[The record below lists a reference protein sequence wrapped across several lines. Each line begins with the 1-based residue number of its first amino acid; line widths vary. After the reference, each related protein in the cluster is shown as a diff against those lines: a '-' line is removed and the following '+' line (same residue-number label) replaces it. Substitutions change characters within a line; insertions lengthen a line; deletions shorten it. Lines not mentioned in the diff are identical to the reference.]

1 MRLALLFLFCF
12 FYIIPPLH
20 AKDKIEYY
28 FKRLNI
34 ENGLSQNTVS
44 CILQDYQG
52 FMWFGTKDGLNRFD
66 GQQFR
71 VFNKGSAGLENDFIT
86 TLFEASNGDL
96 WVGTDAGVYI
106 YNPVKEL
113 FTPFDLQTAQGESI
127 QHTVTRIEEWKDS
140 TIWISVDYQGLFQ
153 YDYINSHLYHPVN
166 YDIHAD
172 SLANISHFW
181 FEGDVCWMA
190 LYGDNLYYTDDFK
203 SRQTF
208 KDIHGDELFK
218 GDIITSQIQGNHNCW
233 YVGSAKGL
241 VEINMT
247 TGRSRRL
254 LNEYVRALQF
264 NADNELWIGTETGLY
279 IYYLDINIFIHLTDS
294 KSADPYALSDNV
306 IYSLFRDNEGSMWVG
321 SYFGGINYYP
331 YPYTYFEKYY
341 SERNGNFGKRIREFC
356 ESNDGSVWIGTED
369 KGLFHFDPESGVIEP
384 FEHPSIFHNVHGL
397 CLDGDYLWVGTF
409 SGNLCRIHLPTKRL
423 KQYPK
428 ENVMSICK
436 TSSGTLLIGTI
447 QGLFRF
453 NYGTDDFIPVL
464 PLSNRNINHILEDS
478 RGDLWVSTYAN
489 GVYQYNV
496 RQKSWKNFCYRK
508 NDSSSLQSDKVTSV
522 FEDSKKRIWVLTQ
535 GGGACLYNPDG
546 PGFTCYDSAYGF
558 PGNTV
563 YRMEEDTKKNLWL
576 TTNQGLVLFN
586 PEEDYRQIY
595 TTEDGLLSNQFNY
608 QSSYK
613 DKKGCIYFGGING
626 FIIFDPA
633 TFTEKKGD
641 PPIVITDLFLYNK
654 PARVGA
660 TGSPLDKSILFTDR
674 IVLKPVQNSFS
685 LHVST
690 LGYQSISSHPL
701 FYTLEGFNNEWH
713 PVEKSR
719 IINFSHLPYGTY
731 KLRIRSDIKGSNERM
746 LEIRVVPPVY
756 LTGWAYFFY
765 TLFGLVMVVTLFLFY
780 QKKNKNKQQRL
791 IEKIK
796 LEKEK
801 DLYASKI
808 NFFTNVTH
816 EIRTPLTLIK
826 TPLENILTSEE
837 IPGKIKKDMEIMDM
851 NTNRLLDLVNQLLD
865 FRKAEIQGFQLT
877 FENCNINDIVQD
889 IYQRFTSLARQ
900 KKLEYVIRQTED
912 VYTACDREALTK
924 IISNLLTNAIKY
936 SATYIHL
943 SLWSENN
950 AFLLSIANDGEI
962 IPPDK
967 REEIFKPFEQYE
979 NAQMYP
985 TLGTGIGLAL
995 ARSLTELHD
1004 GSLKMDDSADQN
1016 CFILTIPIRHIQ
1028 EDKAIPYT
1036 EDLILDEEVEEKQK
1050 EAGDKQKPM
1059 ILLVEDNPEM
1069 LSYISRQLSSSYRIL
1084 KAKNGARALDILEG
1098 QMVNLIVSDVMMP
1111 EVDGLELCMRLK
1123 TNLTFS
1129 HIPIIL
1135 LTAKVTLQSKIDGL
1149 QSGADAYIEKP
1160 FSVELLK
1167 ITIANLLTNREK
1179 LRHSFIHSPL
1189 VQINSMGGGEVEREF
1204 LKTITQIIDEN
1215 MQDPEF
1221 NLEKLAD
1228 LLHMSLSS
1236 LHRKM
1241 KGSLDMTPNDYI
1253 RLRRLK
1259 KAAQLLY
1266 EDNYRIKEVC
1276 YMVGFNTPSY
1286 FSKCF
1291 QKQFGTLPN
1300 EFMGIKEQG

>member
-1 MRLALLFLFCF
+1 MRLALFFLCCF
-12 FYIIPPLH
+12 FYMIPSLH
-20 AKDKIEYY
+20 AKDRIAYY
-28 FKRLNI
+28 FKKLDI

-44 CILQDYQG
+44 SILQDYQG
-52 FMWFGTKDGLNRFD
+52 FIWFGTKDGLNRFD

-71 VFNKGSAGLENDFIT
+71 VFNKGTAGLENDFIT

-106 YNPVKEL
+106 YNPEKEL
-113 FTPFDLQTAQGESI
+113 FTSFDLQTAQGESI
-127 QHTVTRIEEWKDS
+127 QHTVTQIEEARNGA
-140 TIWISVDYQGLFQ
+140 IWISVDYQGLFQ
-153 YDYINSHLYHPVN
+153 YDYTNSRLSHLVN
-166 YDIHAD
+166 HDIHAD

-181 FEGDVCWMA
+181 FEDNICWMA

-203 SRQTF
+203 TRQTF

-218 GDIITSQIQGNHNCW
+218 GDIITSQVLGNYNCW

-247 TGRSRRL
+247 TGKSRCL
-254 LNEYVRALQF
+254 LNDYVRALQF
-264 NADNELWIGTETGLY
+264 NTYNELWIGTESGLY
-279 IYYLDINIFIHLTDS
+279 IYYLDTNTFIHITDS
-294 KSADPYALSDNV
+294 RSADPYALSDNV
-306 IYSLFRDNEGSMWVG
+306 VYSLFRDNEGSMWVG

-331 YPYTYFEKYY
+331 HPYTYFEKYY
-341 SERNGNFGKRIREFC
+341 PERDANFGKRIREFC
-356 ESNDGSVWIGTED
+356 ESNDGSLWIGTED
-369 KGLFHFDPESGVIEP
+369 RGLFHFNPESGVIEP
-384 FEHPSIFHNVHGL
+384 FEHPAIFHNVHGL

-423 KQYPK
+423 KQYSK

-447 QGLFRF
+447 QGLFSF
-453 NYGTDDFIPVL
+453 DYSTDDFTPVL
-464 PLSNRNINHILEDS
+464 GLSNRNINHIMEDS
-478 RGDLWVSTYAN
+478 KGDVWVSTYAN
-489 GVYQYNV
+489 GVYQYDI
-496 RQKSWKNFCYRK
+496 RQKSWKNFSYHK
-508 NDSSSLQSDKVTSV
+508 DIPSSLQSDKVTSV
-522 FEDSKKRIWVLTQ
+522 FEDSRKRIWVLTQ
-535 GGGACLYNPDG
+535 GGGACLYHPDSQD
-546 PGFTCYDSAYGF
+546 FTCYDSGNGF

-563 YRMEEDTKKNLWL
+563 YRMEEDARKNLWL
-576 TTNQGLVLFN
+576 TTNQGLVCFN
-586 PEEDYRQIY
+586 PEQGSRQIY

-613 DKKGCIYFGGING
+613 DKKGRIYFGGING

-633 TFTEKKGD
+633 TFTEKKSD
-641 PPIVITDLFLYNK
+641 PPIVITDLFLSNK
-654 PARVGA
+654 PVRVGVPD
-660 TGSPLDKSILFTDR
+660 SPLDKSILFTDK
-674 IVLKPVQNSFS
+674 IVLKPAQNSFS
-685 LHVST
+685 LHIST
-690 LGYQSISSHPL
+690 LSYQSIASHPL
-701 FYTLEGFNNEWH
+701 IYTLEGFTNEWQ

-731 KLRIRSDIKGSNERM
+731 KLRIRSDIKESNERV
-746 LEIRVVPPVY
+746 LEIRVAPPFY
-756 LTGWAYFFY
+756 LTAWAYFFY
-765 TLFGLVMVVTLFLFY
+765 ILFALVLIVTLFFFY
-780 QKKNKNKQQRL
+780 RKRNKNKQQRL
-791 IEKIK
+791 IEKIR

-826 TPLENILTSEE
+826 APLENILTSEE
-837 IPGKIKKDMEIMDM
+837 VSGKIRKDMEIMDM

-865 FRKAEIQGFQLT
+865 FRKAEIHGFQLM
-877 FENCNINDIVQD
+877 FVNCNINDILQD
-889 IYQRFTSLARQ
+889 MYKRFTSLAQQ
-900 KKLEYVIRQTED
+900 KNLEYVIRQTED
-912 VYTACDREALTK
+912 IYTACDREALIK

-936 SATYIHL
+936 SATYIHIN
-943 SLWSENN
+943 LWKENS
-950 AFLLSIANDGEI
+950 FFSLSIANDGEI
-962 IPPDK
+962 IPLDR
-967 REEIFKPFEQYE
+967 REEIFKPFEQYG
-979 NAQMYP
+979 NSQKYP
-985 TLGTGIGLAL
+985 TSGTGIGLAL
-995 ARSLTELHD
+995 ARSLTELHE
-1004 GSLKMDDSADQN
+1004 GSLRMDYSADQN
-1016 CFILTIPIRHIQ
+1016 CFILTIPIRHIP
-1028 EDKAIPYT
+1028 ENEARSYS
-1036 EDLILDEEVEEKQK
+1036 EELILDEEVEKGQK
-1050 EAGDKQKPM
+1050 EAAGKQKPV

-1069 LSYISRQLSSSYRIL
+1069 LSYISQQLSSSYKIL
-1084 KAKNGARALDILEG
+1084 KANNGAQALKILEG

-1111 EVDGLELCMRLK
+1111 EVDGLELCVRLK
-1123 TNLTFS
+1123 KNLSFS

-1167 ITIANLLTNREK
+1167 TTIANLLTNREK
-1179 LRHSFIHSPL
+1179 LRLSFIHSPL

-1204 LKTITQIIDEN
+1204 LKTITQVVDEN

-1221 NLEKLAD
+1221 DLEKLAN

-1241 KGSLDMTPNDYI
+1241 KGSLNMTPNDYI

-1291 QKQFGTLPN
+1291 QKQFGMLPN
-1300 EFMGIKEQG
+1300 EFMGNRE